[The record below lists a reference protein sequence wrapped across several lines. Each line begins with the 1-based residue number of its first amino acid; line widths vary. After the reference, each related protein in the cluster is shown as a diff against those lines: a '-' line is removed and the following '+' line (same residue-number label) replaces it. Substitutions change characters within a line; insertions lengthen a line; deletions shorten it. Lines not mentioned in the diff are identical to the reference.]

1 MPIELSLYIAEKIV
15 KDYHVIQITREGT
28 PTIQGVEVINQP
40 LTNMELFSL
49 VAASEK
55 RILIDSCL
63 QHAAAAFNLPSTVL
77 WIGTS
82 PENFGY
88 EIHTNIKALPPKG
101 NTKLIDAY
109 LFDASFEGV
118 PHECP
123 YQDINE
129 MFDLK
134 KLDATLKNP

>member
-1 MPIELSLYIAEKIV
+1 
-15 KDYHVIQITREGT
+15 
-28 PTIQGVEVINQP
+28 
-40 LTNMELFSL
+40 L

-63 QHAAAAFNLPSTVL
+63 QHAAAALKLPSTVL
-77 WIGTS
+77 WIGTA

-88 EIHTNIKALPPKG
+88 DIHTNIQALPPKG

-123 YQDINE
+123 YSDINE
-129 MFDLK
+129 MFDLAA
-134 KLDATLKNP
+134 LDKVLQD